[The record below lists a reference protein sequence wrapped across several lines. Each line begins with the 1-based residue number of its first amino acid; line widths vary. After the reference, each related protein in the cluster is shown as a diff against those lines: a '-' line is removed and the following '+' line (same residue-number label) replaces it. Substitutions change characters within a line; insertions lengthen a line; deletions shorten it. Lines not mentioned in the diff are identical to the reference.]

1 VALSLRGR
9 GIKQVRPLLGG
20 LDGWARLS
28 YPLEQIAVAA
38 IQVTESSPNPSTA
51 GL

>member
-9 GIKQVRPLLGG
+9 GIKRVRPLLGG
-20 LDGWARLS
+20 LDGWVRLS

-38 IQVTESSPNPSTA
+38 IHVTASANPSTA